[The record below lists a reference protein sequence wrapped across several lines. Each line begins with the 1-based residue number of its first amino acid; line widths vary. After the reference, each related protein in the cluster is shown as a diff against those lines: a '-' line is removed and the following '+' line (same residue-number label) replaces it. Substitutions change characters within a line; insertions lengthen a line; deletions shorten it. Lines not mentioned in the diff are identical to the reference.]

1 MIWIIGG
8 TSETSE
14 LVEKIHGLVD
24 YIVTVATYVGMEVLE
39 GKNTIVKRM
48 NYEDMLL
55 FIKSKDIKTVVD
67 LSHPYAVE
75 VSKNAKNSA
84 TQCNIEYIRFVRS
97 KTILE
102 DEEIIRVKD
111 ILECKDYLSSIVG
124 SVFFTTGSKN
134 IMDFEQIKGQNR
146 FIYRVLPSKFSIDE
160 CVENNIDLKDIVAML
175 GPFSK
180 YFNESMFK
188 EYNADYVVMKDSGDK
203 GGTIE
208 KLIAC
213 KTLGIKAIMIERQ
226 CEDEEGIDDIENLLE
241 MIL

>member
-8 TSETSE
+8 TSEASE

-39 GKNTIVKRM
+39 GKNVIVKRM
-48 NYEDMLL
+48 NYEDMLQ
-55 FIKSKDIKTVVD
+55 FIKSKNIKTVVD

-75 VSKNAKNSA
+75 VSKNAKDSA
-84 TQCNIEYIRFVRS
+84 NYCNIEYIRFVRS
-97 KTILE
+97 KTILG
-102 DEEIIRVKD
+102 DDKIIRVND
-111 ILECKDYLSSIVG
+111 IIDCKNYLSSIMG
-124 SVFFTTGSKN
+124 NVFFTTGSKN
-134 IMDFEQIKGQNR
+134 IVDFEKIKGQNR

-180 YFNESMFK
+180 DFNTSMFK
-188 EYNADYVVMKDSGDK
+188 EYNIDYVVMKDSGDK

-213 KTLGIKAIMIERQ
+213 KELGIKAIMIERHY
-226 CEDEEGIDDIENLLE
+226 EDEKGIKDIEKLVE